1 VDDLSLRFPFRIFL
15 RKCCGPVLLGSVPI
29 RLGTRGLSFPLFER
43 LNCSLAAFVLLDLFF
58 SVCVR
63 HAGVIPTPAGS
74 TRLPLK

>member
-1 VDDLSLRFPFRIFL
+1 LLFR
-15 RKCCGPVLLGSVPI
+15 RH
-29 RLGTRGLSFPLFER
+29 
-43 LNCSLAAFVLLDLFF
+43 DLFF